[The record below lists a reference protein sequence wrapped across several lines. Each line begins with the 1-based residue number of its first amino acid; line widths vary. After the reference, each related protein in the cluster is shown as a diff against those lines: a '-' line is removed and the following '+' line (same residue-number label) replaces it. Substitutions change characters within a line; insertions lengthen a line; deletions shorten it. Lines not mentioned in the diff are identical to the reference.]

1 MKLNE
6 TNARFAVVRT
16 KFHGGGV
23 ISFHN
28 SLKEAEKSAN
38 HNRYYG
44 CECGC
49 CAVVPI
55 TVDAQKEMHRNGYE
69 DLDNEYGDYMPRMF
83 GELPSYNPSMDCCKV
98 CL

>member
-55 TVDAQKEMHRNGYE
+55 TVDAQREMHRNGYE
-69 DLDNEYGDYMPRMF
+69 DLDDEYGDYLPRMF
-83 GELPSYNPSMDCCKV
+83 GDIPSYNPSMDCYKV
-98 CL
+98 FR

>member
-6 TNARFAVVRT
+6 TKARFAVVRT
-16 KFHGGGV
+16 KFNGGGE
-23 ISFHN
+23 IRFHN
-28 SLKEAEKSAN
+28 SLKEAEKSAD

-55 TVDAQKEMHRNGYE
+55 TEDAQKEMHKQGYE
-69 DLDNEYGDYMPRMF
+69 DLDNEYGDYLPRMF
-83 GELPSYNPSMDCCKV
+83 GDLPSYNPSMDCCKL
-98 CL
+98 CR

>member
-16 KFHGGGV
+16 AFHGGGT

-28 SLKEAEKSAN
+28 SLKEAMKIKKAN
-38 HNRYYG
+38 TQDD

-49 CAVVPI
+49 CTIVPV
-55 TVDAQKEMHRNGYE
+55 TEEAKKELSKIGYYSNWLYE
-69 DLDNEYGDYMPRMF
+69 
-83 GELPSYNPSMDCCKV
+83 ELPFYEANGEHYSAICR
-98 CL
+98 